1 MPWFVP
7 NRCWTGPFLDP
18 LLRVDFF
25 RIIARLRLN
34 TRTQQIRMPLVL
46 VLPLVSLVIYVI
58 PILIL
63 RRKSYARAEDYF
75 ISSERSPPGVI
86 HNSSVAYG
94 LKMATF
100 GPFFVWG
107 ASGDFWPAIVYS
119 AFFAFGVC
127 LIYILRRPMLEFM
140 DNSLNGD
147 RSITV
152 HDFIARQ
159 HGNDPRVRLLAC
171 ALTLFAVLVLVTGEA
186 LVLATFLK
194 PVLSDDAVSA
204 AIFVCAIVIFVA
216 LYTML
221 AGNSGVMRS
230 AQSQL
235 GMLYLGLF
243 GATALLLYLLISA
256 LRPMSP
262 HSTFAFV
269 FVAVCCAAMPLYR
282 RSRYVDTGPIRNL
295 DSEGNDSGP
304 EPRGARLFR
313 RYEKILNVCVSV
325 CAAWVIV
332 VAGMELYSEGLPAIA
347 RDSLAALQSGT
358 RLPGIAFAA
367 LLLLPLFH
375 PIADMTNW
383 QRLAAFAQASP
394 DIAPSQ
400 RPAVFRGIVRVY
412 AVEAALMSLFMC
424 MLGVIA
430 AVAMATPG
438 GVDAMQDFVRE
449 LAAEP
454 NEVAAAALSLL
465 LVSGFAIAL
474 STMSSLFSA
483 SLCAIRYDVL
493 PALWPEPPSAQ
504 GQAAEEARRRAVMAG
519 GGLCLAIIIAAF
531 LLADAYLQPSYTSS
545 AFLGLLFAL
554 CCAQLSFVPLL
565 LGPLIG
571 RRGAGMATVSS
582 GWALGIL
589 AVGAATGLVAVALYA
604 STGRESWLWA
614 AVPACLGSG
623 LALFTLARL
632 WPGKNAATA

>member
-1 MPWFVP
+1 VP
-7 NRCWTGPFLDP
+7 DGCFASPFLDP

-25 RIIARLRLN
+25 RIIARLRLD

-46 VLPLVSLVIYVI
+46 ILPLVSLVIYLI
-58 PILIL
+58 PIVIL
-63 RRKSYARAEDYF
+63 RRKAYARAQEYF

-86 HNSSVAYG
+86 LNSSVAYA

-107 ASGDFWPAIVYS
+107 ASGDFWPAIAYS
-119 AFFAFGVC
+119 AFFAFGVS

-140 DNSLNGD
+140 ENALNGD

-152 HDFIARQ
+152 HDFIARR
-159 HGNDPRVRLLAC
+159 HGNDARVRLLAC
-171 ALTLFAVLVLVTGEA
+171 ALTVFAVLVLITGEA

-194 PVLSDDAVSA
+194 PVLSDDALWANV
-204 AIFVCAIVIFVA
+204 FVCAIVIFVA
-216 LYTML
+216 LYAML
-221 AGNSGVMRS
+221 SGNSGVMRS

-235 GMLYLGLF
+235 GFLYLGLF

-256 LRPMSP
+256 QPPMTP

-282 RSRYVDTGPIRNL
+282 RSRYIDTGPIRNR
-295 DSEGNDSGP
+295 DSEGHASGP
-304 EPRGARLFR
+304 ESRGARLFR
-313 RYEKILNVCVSV
+313 RFEKILNVCVSV

-332 VAGMELYSEGLPAIA
+332 VAGMELYSEGLAAIA
-347 RDSLAALQSGT
+347 RDSLVALQSGT

-375 PIADMTNW
+375 PVVDMTNW
-383 QRLAAFAQASP
+383 QRVAAFAQASP

-400 RPAVFRGIVRVY
+400 RSAVFRGIVRIY
-412 AVEAALMSLFMC
+412 AVEAALISLFMC

-438 GVDAMQDFVRE
+438 GVDAVQVFIRE

-454 NEVAAAALSLL
+454 NEMAAAALSLL
-465 LVSGFAIAL
+465 LVSAFAIAL

-493 PALWPEPPSAQ
+493 PALWPELASAQ
-504 GQAAEEARRRAVMAG
+504 GQPAEDAKRRAVMMG
-519 GGLCLAIIIAAF
+519 GGGYLVTIIAAF
-531 LLADAYLQPSYTSS
+531 LLADAYLQISFTSS

-554 CCAQLSFVPLL
+554 CCTQLSFVPLL
-565 LGPLIG
+565 LGPLMG
-571 RRGAGMATVSS
+571 RRSATAATVSP
-582 GWALGIL
+582 GWALVIL
-589 AVGAATGLVAVALYA
+589 AVGAAVGLLGVALYA
-604 STGRESWLWA
+604 LTGREAWLWA
-614 AVPACLGSG
+614 AVPACLASG
-623 LALFTLARL
+623 LVLFMLARL
-632 WPGKNAATA
+632 WPRKTVPPA

>member
-1 MPWFVP
+1 
-7 NRCWTGPFLDP
+7 
-18 LLRVDFF
+18 
-25 RIIARLRLN
+25 
-34 TRTQQIRMPLVL
+34 MPLVL
-46 VLPLVSLVIYVI
+46 ILPLVSLVIYVI

-63 RRKSYARAEDYF
+63 RRKAYARAQDYF

-86 HNSSVAYG
+86 RNASVAYA

-100 GPFFVWG
+100 GPLFVWG
-107 ASGDFWPAIVYS
+107 ASGDFWPAIIYS

-127 LIYILRRPMLEFM
+127 LIYVLRRPMLEFM
-140 DNSLNGD
+140 ENALNGD

-152 HDFIARQ
+152 HDFIARR
-159 HGNDPRVRLLAC
+159 HGNDARVRLLAC
-171 ALTLFAVLVLVTGEA
+171 ALTVFAILVLLTGEA

-194 PVLSDDAVSA
+194 PVLADDAVSA
-204 AIFVCAIVIFVA
+204 AVFVCALVIFVA

-221 AGNSGVMRS
+221 SGNSGVMRS

-235 GMLYLGLF
+235 GMLYFGLF

-282 RSRYVDTGPIRNL
+282 RSRYVDTAPIRNL
-295 DSEGNDSGP
+295 DSASNDSGP
-304 EPRGARLFR
+304 ETRGARLFR
-313 RYEKILNVCVSV
+313 RFEKILNVCVSV

-332 VAGMELYSEGLPAIA
+332 VAGMELYSEGLPAVA
-347 RDSLAALQSGT
+347 RDSLAALQSST
-358 RLPGIAFAA
+358 RLPGVALAA

-375 PIADMTNW
+375 PIVDMTNW

-394 DIAPSQ
+394 DVAPSQ
-400 RPAVFRGIVRVY
+400 RPALFRGILRIY

-430 AVAMATPG
+430 AAAMATPG
-438 GVDAMQDFVRE
+438 GVDAMQVFVRE

-454 NEVAAAALSLL
+454 NAVAAAALSLL

-483 SLCAIRYDVL
+483 TLCAIRYDVL
-493 PALWPEPPSAQ
+493 PAFWPELASAQ
-504 GQAAEEARRRAVMAG
+504 GEAAEKARRRAVLAG
-519 GGLCLAIIIAAF
+519 GGLYLVIIIAAF
-531 LLADAYLQPSYTSS
+531 LLADGYLQMSYTSS
-545 AFLGLLFAL
+545 EFLGLLFAL

-571 RRGAGMATVSS
+571 RGSAGVTTVSS
-582 GWALGIL
+582 GWALAIL
-589 AVGAATGLVAVALYA
+589 AVGAVVGLVAIALYA

-614 AVPACLGSG
+614 AVPVCLTSG
-623 LALFTLARL
+623 LVLFTLARL
-632 WPGKNAATA
+632 WPGKRAATA

>member
-1 MPWFVP
+1 
-7 NRCWTGPFLDP
+7 
-18 LLRVDFF
+18 
-25 RIIARLRLN
+25 
-34 TRTQQIRMPLVL
+34 MPLVL
-46 VLPLVSLVIYVI
+46 ILPLVSLVIYVI

-63 RRKSYARAEDYF
+63 RRKAYARAQDYF

-86 HNSSVAYG
+86 RNASVAYA

-100 GPFFVWG
+100 GPLFVWG
-107 ASGDFWPAIVYS
+107 ASGDFWPAIIYS

-127 LIYILRRPMLEFM
+127 LIYVLRRPMLEFM
-140 DNSLNGD
+140 ENALNGD

-152 HDFIARQ
+152 HDFIARR
-159 HGNDPRVRLLAC
+159 HGNDARVRLLAC
-171 ALTLFAVLVLVTGEA
+171 ALTVFAILVLLTGEA

-194 PVLSDDAVSA
+194 PVLADDAVSA
-204 AIFVCAIVIFVA
+204 AVFVCALVIFVA

-221 AGNSGVMRS
+221 SGNSGVMRS

-235 GMLYLGLF
+235 GMLYFGLF

-282 RSRYVDTGPIRNL
+282 RSRYVDTAPIRNL
-295 DSEGNDSGP
+295 DSASNDSGP
-304 EPRGARLFR
+304 ETRGARLFR
-313 RYEKILNVCVSV
+313 RFEKILNVCVSV

-332 VAGMELYSEGLPAIA
+332 VAGMELYSEGLPAVA
-347 RDSLAALQSGT
+347 RDSLAALQSST
-358 RLPGIAFAA
+358 RLPGVALAA

-375 PIADMTNW
+375 PIVDMTNW

-394 DIAPSQ
+394 DVAPSQ
-400 RPAVFRGIVRVY
+400 RPALFRGILRIY

-430 AVAMATPG
+430 AAAMATPG
-438 GVDAMQDFVRE
+438 GVDAMQVFVRE

-454 NEVAAAALSLL
+454 NAVAAAALSLL

-483 SLCAIRYDVL
+483 TLCAIRYDVL
-493 PALWPEPPSAQ
+493 PAFWPELASAQ
-504 GQAAEEARRRAVMAG
+504 GEAAEKARRRAVLAG
-519 GGLCLAIIIAAF
+519 GGLYLVIIIAAF
-531 LLADAYLQPSYTSS
+531 LLADGYLQMSYTSS
-545 AFLGLLFAL
+545 EFLGLLFAL

-571 RRGAGMATVSS
+571 RGSAGVTTVSS
-582 GWALGIL
+582 GWALAIL
-589 AVGAATGLVAVALYA
+589 AVGAVVGLVAIALYA

-614 AVPACLGSG
+614 AVPVCLASG
-623 LALFTLARL
+623 LVLFTLARL
-632 WPGKNAATA
+632 WPGKRAATA

>member
-1 MPWFVP
+1 
-7 NRCWTGPFLDP
+7 

-25 RIIARLRLN
+25 RIIARLRLD

-46 VLPLVSLVIYVI
+46 ILPLVSLVVYVI
-58 PILIL
+58 PIVIL
-63 RRKSYARAEDYF
+63 RRKAYARAQDYF

-86 HNSSVAYG
+86 RNASVAYA

-119 AFFAFGVC
+119 AFFALGVG
-127 LIYILRRPMLEFM
+127 LIYILRRQILEFM
-140 DNSLNGD
+140 EDALNGD

-152 HDFIARQ
+152 HDFIARR

-171 ALTLFAVLVLVTGEA
+171 ALTVFAVLVLVTGEA

-204 AIFVCAIVIFVA
+204 DVFVCAIVVFVA

-221 AGNSGVMRS
+221 SGNSGVMRS

-243 GATALLLYLLISA
+243 GATALLQYLLISA

-269 FVAVCCAAMPLYR
+269 FVALCCAVMPLYR
-282 RSRYVDTGPIRNL
+282 RSRYVDTSPIHKL
-295 DSEGNDSGP
+295 DSAGNVSGP
-304 EPRGARLFR
+304 ETRGARLFR
-313 RYEKILNVCVSV
+313 RFEKILNACVSV

-347 RDSLAALQSGT
+347 RDSLAALQSDT

-383 QRLAAFAQASP
+383 QRIAAFAQASP

-400 RPAVFRGIVRVY
+400 RPAVFRGILRIY

-430 AVAMATPG
+430 ALSMAIPG
-438 GVDAMQDFVRE
+438 GVDAMQVFVRE

-454 NEVAAAALSLL
+454 NPVAAAALSLL

-474 STMSSLFSA
+474 STMSSLLSA

-493 PALWPEPPSAQ
+493 PAFWPERASAQ
-504 GQAAEEARRRAVMAG
+504 GQAAEEARRRAAMVG
-519 GGLCLAIIIAAF
+519 GGLYLVMIIAAF
-531 LLADAYLQPSYTSS
+531 LLADAYLQISYTSS
-545 AFLGLLFAL
+545 EFLGLLFAL

-571 RRGAGMATVSS
+571 RGSAGFATVSS
-582 GWALGIL
+582 GWALAIL
-589 AVGAATGLVAVALYA
+589 AVGAVVGLVAVALYA

-614 AVPACLGSG
+614 AVPACLASG
-623 LALFTLARL
+623 FVLFMLARL
-632 WPGKNAATA
+632 WPGKTVPPA